1 MQKVRRAG
9 GCTPGTAGFA
19 GLWPPQNGNFPRR
32 SRGRRDVPDRC
43 AEGIL
48 RRGGRTAAPRQTPR
62 RAVQHGRQ
70 GSGAGGG
77 HLPRCAGCSSRCCAT
92 GTLRQRDGQ
101 GRKRHRIARCQR
113 GICRP
118 RLPGRRQPCA
128 TRRSRRNDR
137 GRGYR
142 HCAGLADGGAGY
154 RTGRRRQHRN
164 PAGRFR
170 LRHGDGPKALAF
182 VQKISAA
189 LLAAGT
195 AVAAF

>member
-1 MQKVRRAG
+1 MKKVRRAG
-9 GCTPGTAGFA
+9 GCTPGTSGFA

-32 SRGRRDVPDRC
+32 SRGRRDVPNRC

-77 HLPRCAGCSSRCCAT
+77 YLPRCAGCSSRCCAA
-92 GTLRQRDGQ
+92 GSLRQRDGQ
-101 GRKRHRIARCQR
+101 GCKRHRIARCQR

-137 GRGYR
+137 ERGYR
-142 HCAGLADGGAGY
+142 HCAGLARWQRRVPY
-154 RTGRRRQHRN
+154 RPTT
-164 PAGRFR
+164 
-170 LRHGDGPKALAF
+170 
-182 VQKISAA
+182 AA
-189 LLAAGT
+189 P
-195 AVAAF
+195 